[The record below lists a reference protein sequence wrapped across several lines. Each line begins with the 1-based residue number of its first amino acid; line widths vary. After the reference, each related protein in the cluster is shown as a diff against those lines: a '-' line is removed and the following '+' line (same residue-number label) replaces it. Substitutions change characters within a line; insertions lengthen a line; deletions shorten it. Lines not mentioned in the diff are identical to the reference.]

1 MSEPFKDA
9 VGICK
14 TIMRNGYDA
23 YIISERL
30 QKLTIEDKG
39 NDIVL
44 DISTELDFK
53 GLSKLFPNI
62 QPAEKDGVTAIF
74 KEGET
79 TFYFYTADASNS
91 SHPEECVSRMTPRL
105 LKALEKQNEIPLSA
119 ACPYIPKARDPYE
132 VFAELST
139 GQVCFLGN
147 PDQTLKK
154 DYLMGIKA
162 LRFAA
167 NYNLPIEKNTKAS
180 IIRACKRILDYVP
193 IPEIMDEWRKVEA
206 ENMYTFISLLF
217 ETMLL
222 HGLIPEIAALSRFTQ
237 IKNSKT
243 GETETVFNHT
253 LDVMRLYPEELP
265 YDWFGVAACLFHDVG
280 KLYTAEEVDGEWQFL
295 QHHRVGAKVTRKI
308 LTRLNFP
315 QEDVDLIC
323 ELVRNHMRFQFMLT
337 DKGIRKF
344 KAIDEYPRLIEMVR
358 ADIKARGTQ
367 YKEFNH
373 NIKMLERADIPAEA
387 LDPFLNGNEIMQH
400 TGLNPGPAVGI
411 IREALLTAQISGDVS
426 TMEEAIEFV
435 QDQANKEKLR

>member
-23 YIISERL
+23 YIINEGL
-30 QKLTIEDKG
+30 QKLTIDDKG
-39 NDIVL
+39 HEVEL

-53 GLSKLFPNI
+53 GLVKLFPNV
-62 QPAEKDGVTAIF
+62 QPSERDGIAAIL

-79 TFYFYTADASNS
+79 TFLFYTSETSNS

-105 LKALEKQNEIPLSA
+105 LKALEKQHEIPMSA
-119 ACPYIPKARDPYE
+119 ACPYIPKAQDPYE
-132 VFAELST
+132 GFAPLSS
-139 GQVCFLGN
+139 GEVRLLGI

-154 DYLMGIKA
+154 DYLMGIRA

-167 NYNLPIEKNTKAS
+167 NYNLPIETNTKIA
-180 IIRACKRILDYVP
+180 IIRSCKRILDYVP
-193 IPEIMDEWRKVEA
+193 VPEIMDEWRKVEA
-206 ENMYTFISLLF
+206 ENMYVFVSLLF

-222 HGLIPEIAALSRFTQ
+222 HGLIPEVAALSRLTQ
-237 IKNSKT
+237 VKNSKT
-243 GETETVFNHT
+243 GETEDVFSHT

-265 YDWFGVAACLFHDVG
+265 YDWFGVVACLFHDVG
-280 KLYTAEEVDGEWQFL
+280 KLYTAEEVEGRWQFL
-295 QHHRVGAKVTRKI
+295 QHHRVGSKVTRKI

-323 ELVRNHMRFQFMLT
+323 DLVRHHMRFHFMLT

-358 ADIKARGTQ
+358 ADIKARDTT

-373 NIKMLERADIPAEA
+373 NLKMLERADIPEEA

-400 TGLNPGPAVGI
+400 TGLKPGPVVGI
-411 IREALLTAQISGDVS
+411 IRESLLKAQIAGDVGS
-426 TMEEAIEFV
+426 MEEAIEFV
-435 QDQANKEKLR
+435 KDQAKKA